1 MPSEEV
7 DSKTTASGQNRVT
20 GETDLF
26 SCLKQLSS
34 KKKYYRR
41 VFSYQMIDSSV
52 QWSVREVKKKKKM
65 RWPYSDCP
73 RLVSG
78 EYFQATIQR
87 VEESRPQCRHDQ
99 G

>member
-52 QWSVREVKKKKKM
+52 Q
-65 RWPYSDCP
+65 
-73 RLVSG
+73 
-78 EYFQATIQR
+78 
-87 VEESRPQCRHDQ
+87 
-99 G
+99 